1 MALAIGSIAPDFE
14 LLNQHGEIAKAY
26 GTFEESRGCAKR
38 GTFIIGQDGNIKWMV
53 VNGLGDARNISE
65 YKAALSAL

>member
-1 MALAIGSIAPDFE
+1 VIS
-14 LLNQHGEIAKAY
+14 KAY

-38 GTFIIGQDGNIKWMV
+38 GTFIIGRDGNIKWMV
-53 VNGLGDARNISE
+53 VNGLGDARNVAE